1 MEDVIVLQL
10 VGPGLLNAEQ
20 RSSES
25 CTRRR
30 VWETSGA
37 KVDCVNVYD
46 IILISLQYLN
56 KPPCPAVLWVFP
68 PTFFT
73 VNGLIHTVT
82 TCNSLR
88 NV

>member
-1 MEDVIVLQL
+1 MKDVIVLRL
-10 VGPGLLNAEQ
+10 VGPKLLNAKQ

-25 CTRRR
+25 CMRRR

-68 PTFFT
+68 PTSP
-73 VNGLIHTVT
+73 H
-82 TCNSLR
+82 SLQ
-88 NV
+88 